1 MTEVRALAAAN
12 DAKVQRYVRRVLA
25 KLREMESG
33 RRSGELILRVGVSA
47 GGVNRWQVETSE
59 GGRADD
65 E

>member
-1 MTEVRALAAAN
+1 MTPIEDANTRKVNRYLA
-12 DAKVQRYVRRVLA
+12 RLLA
-25 KLREMESG
+25 KLRQME
-33 RRSGELILRVGVSA
+33 REKRSGELILRVGVAS

>member
-1 MTEVRALAAAN
+1 MTPLEDGNNR
-12 DAKVQRYVRRVLA
+12 KVNRYIARLLA
-25 KLREMESG
+25 KLRPMEKDK
-33 RRSGELILRVGVSA
+33 RSGEIILRVGVTN